1 MGKKSPKIAA
11 EVVFIKNY
19 QHGRFLMGFEDKYMA
34 CRRPFLM
41 LRIKKMEKLITLGSD
56 LYVSIVIICSI
67 QIEEAQM
74 VHGFNI
80 IL

>member
-1 MGKKSPKIAA
+1 MKNHLKLQQKSGMDKKL
-11 EVVFIKNY
+11 
-19 QHGRFLMGFEDKYMA
+19 HGRFLMGFEDKYMA

>member
-1 MGKKSPKIAA
+1 
-11 EVVFIKNY
+11 
-19 QHGRFLMGFEDKYMA
+19 
-34 CRRPFLM
+34 
-41 LRIKKMEKLITLGSD
+41 MEKLITLGSD